1 MTDTILRNV
10 NLQTVTYEIIQKEC
24 ERRRNGGKGFS
35 LTLNQLIQEWA
46 ELNEFINFKI
56 LNSTENSANTH
67 D

>member
-46 ELNEFINFKI
+46 ELNEFINSKI